1 MSIKY
6 IVIMTPVFLSLFA
19 LTGCNDGYEIEIS
32 LKTTTTSSQTT
43 QVYIGGAVNNP
54 GYYMLIEGDTIYSLI
69 LAAGGIPDDSGISR
83 LELTI
88 NQPDTQ
94 EQVQKVDI
102 NRAPAWLL
110 EALPGIGETRAQTII
125 RYRME
130 NGFFKNINELLNVK
144 GIGQGIFDNIKD
156 LITAS
161 D

>member
-1 MSIKY
+1 
-6 IVIMTPVFLSLFA
+6 
-19 LTGCNDGYEIEIS
+19 
-32 LKTTTTSSQTT
+32 
-43 QVYIGGAVNNP
+43 
-54 GYYMLIEGDTIYSLI
+54 MLIEGDTIYSLI